1 MKSLANSGFTLS
13 VKTMMMMTMTM
24 MVMTLMMVM
33 LTVVMLLSSRNL
45 RYQNIFAKLFGQLF
59 NWHLVALMSE
69 CSIQFSLHYQVRL
82 AGPNCTHW
90 PHQHRSTWAVSQ
102 G

>member
-59 NWHLVALMSE
+59 NWHCQLL
-69 CSIQFSLHYQVRL
+69 F
-82 AGPNCTHW
+82 
-90 PHQHRSTWAVSQ
+90 
-102 G
+102 